1 MNISDEAGKNSNA
14 VQAKKLP
21 SSILRKKKCL
31 LECYCQLLKH
41 LVSSYLFVETSWV

>member
-21 SSILRKKKCL
+21 SSILRKKMPFGML
-31 LECYCQLLKH
+31 L
-41 LVSSYLFVETSWV
+41 SIIETSCF